1 MKQLALLI
9 FMSAASL
16 HLYAQFNDSTF
27 YLVRYAATGILN
39 RTNDASAYAITNGL
53 RFSVSKKSIT
63 LNSNTNW
70 IYGQQQ
76 NRLTNND
83 FSTALDLNIFSKIKN
98 LYYWGLGT
106 YESSYSL
113 RVNNRTQAGAGL
125 AYNLVDRPELF
136 INISDGILYEFADL
150 KLNDSTN
157 DVYSTF
163 RNSFR
168 FRLRYVI
175 KDRVTFEST
184 SFLQNAIQKN
194 DDYIINSTT
203 SLSVKL
209 IKWISFTTALKFNKV
224 QRTNRENFLLT
235 FGLTAEK
242 YF

>member
-1 MKQLALLI
+1 MKQIGLLI
-9 FMSAASL
+9 LLLTSTN
-16 HLYAQFNDSTF
+16 LYAQFNDSTF

-39 RTNDASAYAITNGL
+39 RTNDASAYAITNAL

-63 LNSNTNW
+63 LNSSTNW
-70 IYGQQQ
+70 IYGEQQD
-76 NRLTNND
+76 RLTNND
-83 FSTALDLNIFSKIKN
+83 FSTALDLNIFSKIQN

-113 RVNNRTQAGAGL
+113 RVNNRTQLGAGL
-125 AYNLVDRPELF
+125 AYNVVDRPELF

-150 KLNDSTN
+150 KLSDSTN

-184 SFLQNAIQKN
+184 SFLQNAIRKN

-209 IKWISFTTALKFNKV
+209 VKWISFTTALKFNKV